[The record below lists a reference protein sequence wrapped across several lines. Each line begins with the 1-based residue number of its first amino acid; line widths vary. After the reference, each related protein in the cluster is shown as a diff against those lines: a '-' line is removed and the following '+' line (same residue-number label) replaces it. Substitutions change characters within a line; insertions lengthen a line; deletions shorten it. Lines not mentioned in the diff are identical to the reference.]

1 MSIHILE
8 KCNTE
13 VLEFK
18 ENTTT
23 RYMKTHVE
31 MSGAAKITMYVTPL
45 FKAFFVII
53 PISCKS
59 QEMCACVCSVIS
71 ESEKVKKF
79 GMRNFESKSNNSYMT
94 VTKATDLS
102 FHIHKLGVAALP
114 NGWLYDQRK

>member
-18 ENTTT
+18 ENTT

-31 MSGAAKITMYVTPL
+31 MSGAAKTTMYVTPL

-59 QEMCACVCSVIS
+59 QGMCVYECSVIS

-94 VTKATDLS
+94 MTKATDLS
-102 FHIHKLGVAALP
+102 FHIHKLGVAALS